1 MYKRAGATF
10 RDGGNIIWTEFG
22 SGVERGES
30 TLKVYISVD
39 MEGVAGI
46 ATLDQILRGG
56 YGYARAQELMT
67 DEANAAIA
75 GSFDAGATEVIVN
88 DSHGTMDNLIHERL
102 DTRARLVF
110 GAPKA
115 QCMAEGLTSDCA
127 VALFVGY
134 HAPAGAPGV
143 LAHTFSA
150 HFGEVRINGEPVSE
164 AEVNALYATS
174 LGVPVGLVTGDDV
187 IGEIAAKAFPGAEI
201 VTVKTAHGFSAANS
215 VSPSTSRELIRE
227 SAARAVDHA
236 VSLTCSSL
244 PSSFDV
250 EVDMP
255 SPLAAELAANIPGC
269 SRTADRTVSATVN
282 DSSDVIG
289 LITVLYELAA
299 AGERTRLAVV
309 NRR

>member
-1 MYKRAGATF
+1 M
-10 RDGGNIIWTEFG
+10 
-22 SGVERGES
+22 
-30 TLKVYISVD
+30 KVYVSVD
-39 MEGVAGI
+39 MEGIAGI

-56 YGYARAQELMT
+56 FGYARAQELMT

-75 GSFDAGATEVIVN
+75 GAFDGGATHVIVN

-102 DTRARLVF
+102 DPRARLVF

-115 QCMAEGLTSDCA
+115 QCMAEGMTADCA

-150 HFGEVRINGEPVSE
+150 HFGEVRFNGAPVSE
-164 AEVNALYATS
+164 AEVNALQATS
-174 LGVPVGLVTGDDV
+174 LGIPVGLVSGDNV
-187 IGEIAAKAFPGAEI
+187 ISTIAAQAFPGAEI
-201 VTVKTAHGFSAANS
+201 VTVKTAHGFSAADS
-215 VSPSTSRELIRE
+215 VSPSVARDLIRE
-227 SAARAVDHA
+227 SAARAIKGAAD
-236 VSLTCSSL
+236 LTVPSL
-244 PSSFDV
+244 PATFTV

-269 SRTADRTVSATVN
+269 ARTADRTVTAAVTG
-282 DSSDVIG
+282 SSEVIG

-299 AGERTRLAVV
+299 ASERTRLAVV